1 MMSQKDITE
10 IKKNLAVK
18 KLVIGINKNIKNIKL
33 GKVSKVYLSQNCPQ
47 SIQNDVK
54 RYAKI
59 GKIDL
64 SILNKSSEELGTI
77 CKKPFSISIL
87 SFIKENKK

>member
-1 MMSQKDITE
+1 MSQKDITD
-10 IKKNLAVK
+10 IKKNLATK
-18 KLVIGINKNIKNIKL
+18 KLVKGTKENLKNIKL
-33 GKVSKVYLSQNCPQ
+33 GKISKVYISQNCPENT
-47 SIQNDVK
+47 QNDIK

-59 GKIDL
+59 AKID
-64 SILNKSSEELGTI
+64 SVILNKSSEELGII